1 MASMWRPKMGVLMA
15 SCGNQRSM
23 LNSCTLDA
31 KLGLTTCTYT
41 GIMRYAITVLNFSS
55 MQQMVTVE
63 LKKWGG
69 GLPQLGLAKC

>member
-1 MASMWRPKMGVLMA
+1 MGVLIA
-15 SCGNQRSM
+15 PCGSQRLM

-41 GIMRYAITVLNFSS
+41 GIMLYPTIVLNLPSMPYMITVD
-55 MQQMVTVE
+55 

-69 GLPQLGLAKC
+69 GLPQLASHKVDRARH